1 MNINKLHISGKERKE
16 LIRRTESYIPNLDEF
31 LPKKGSIIK
40 YTFSKTEALYI
51 VDQKTI
57 VLVEIDNLLLPHL
70 KAIRNMDVTIP
81 KIVVDLGAI
90 KFVTNGADIMRPG
103 IVKIDDNVMEGGL
116 VLVVEER
123 NQAPLSI
130 GRSLYDAI
138 DMRSKDSGKCI
149 KNLHWLKDKWF
160 DFEIE

>member
-1 MNINKLHISGKERKE
+1 MNISKLHISGKERKE
-16 LIRRTESYIPNLDEF
+16 LIRSTESYLPNLDEF
-31 LPKKGSIIK
+31 LPKKGSIVK

-51 VDQKTI
+51 VDQKSI
-57 VLVEIDNLLLPHL
+57 VLVELDNLLLPHL
-70 KAIRNMDVTIP
+70 KTIRNMEVTIP
-81 KIVVDLGAI
+81 KIVVDIGAI

-103 IVKIDDNVMEGGL
+103 IVEIDDDVMEGGL

-138 DMRSKDSGKCI
+138 DMRSKDAGKCI